1 MPRQRRIHMRKEGAR
16 RQAEIR
22 KKVEAMSLN
31 SFIVTSDQKSQP
43 MARRECLTEV
53 ARICQAN
60 NVIELIIE
68 ADASYES
75 DDNKTLA
82 RLIRDGAIDFQ
93 FRHSIPQTEP
103 MLWAA
108 DVLAWIANKTSR

>member
-1 MPRQRRIHMRKEGAR
+1 
-16 RQAEIR
+16 
-22 KKVEAMSLN
+22 MSLN
-31 SFIVTSDQKSQP
+31 SFIVTSDEKSQP
-43 MARRECLTEV
+43 LARRECLSEV

-60 NVIELIIE
+60 NVVELIIE

-82 RLIRDGAIDFQ
+82 ALVREGVINFG

-108 DVLAWIANKTSR
+108 DVLAWIANRKLR